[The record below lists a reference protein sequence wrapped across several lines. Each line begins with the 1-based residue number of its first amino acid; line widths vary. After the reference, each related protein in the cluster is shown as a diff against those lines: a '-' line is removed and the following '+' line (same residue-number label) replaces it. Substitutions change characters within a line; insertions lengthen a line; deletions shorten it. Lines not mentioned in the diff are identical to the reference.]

1 MTNLSSE
8 YITHKA
14 KRIQPEDG
22 LKKGRNMYL
31 CNILYNTVQ

>member
-1 MTNLSSE
+1 MKVVYLSSG

-22 LKKGRNMYL
+22 LKKGSKH
-31 CNILYNTVQ
+31 VVV